1 MTPPPNEALNAIHA
15 ALQNSAAQMNDTA
28 AALHDAAG
36 RLDEC
41 PLFAQQ
47 TAELQ
52 ARIEN
57 AWLPLIAN
65 FLTQIQ
71 VLSSSVDRLL
81 HTESDQ

>member
-1 MTPPPNEALNAIHA
+1 MTLPPNEALNAIHA

-36 RLDEC
+36 QLEEC
-41 PLFAQQ
+41 PLFAKPS
-47 TAELQ
+47 AELQ
-52 ARIEN
+52 ANIEN
-57 AWLPLIAN
+57 NWLPLISN
-65 FLTQIQ
+65 LLTQIQ